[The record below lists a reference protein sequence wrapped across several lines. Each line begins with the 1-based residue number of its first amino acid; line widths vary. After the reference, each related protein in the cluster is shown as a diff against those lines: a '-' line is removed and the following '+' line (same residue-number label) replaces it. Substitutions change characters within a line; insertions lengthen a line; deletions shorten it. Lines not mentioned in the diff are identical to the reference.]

1 MADYKE
7 QTISGQQWQR
17 VWRVECDNKLGGQR
31 RITYYEETAV
41 KVGDHVITSPISKTL
56 VKPFDATTEGDTFD
70 LVHPMTGET
79 VGTMT
84 EQALFIALF
93 SHYLHTASQ
102 RDAQN
107 AA

>member
-17 VWRVECDNKLGGQR
+17 AWRVECDNKLGGQR

-41 KVGDHVITSPISKTL
+41 KVGDQVITSPISQTL

-70 LVHPMTGET
+70 LVHPLTGD
-79 VGTMT
+79 VIGTMT
-84 EQALFIALF
+84 EQALYLALS
-93 SHYLHTASQ
+93 SHYLYTATQ
-102 RDAQN
+102 RDTPN